1 MRIKF
6 KRSSLLTLVIIMIL
20 LVYAMVSLVHLQRQ
34 LSAKQDEHQAL
45 ETQINQVQQANVDLE
60 NRINALDTDEG
71 VEDVAREQF
80 GWVSEGEVTFY
91 DIGD

>member
-34 LSAKQDEHQAL
+34 LSAKQDERQAL
-45 ETQINQVQQANVDLE
+45 DTQINQIQQANVDLE

-71 VEDVAREQF
+71 VEDAARDQF
-80 GWVSEGEVTFY
+80 GWVSEGEVTFF

>member
-6 KRSSLLTLVIIMIL
+6 ERSSLLTLVIIMIL
-20 LVYAMVSLVHLQRQ
+20 MIYAMVSLVHLQRQ
-34 LSAKQDEHQAL
+34 LAAKQDEHQAL
-45 ETQINQVQQANVDLE
+45 DVQINQIQQANVDLE

-71 VEDVAREQF
+71 VEDVARDQF
-80 GWVSEGEVTFY
+80 GWVSNGEITFY